1 MKNYSSIKGSTTLT
15 IGELALRLKST
26 SVVAE
31 TIDTAVASEFDVE
44 VSYTYTPGYEGN
56 TTGRWEDAEESV
68 DSTVEIGA
76 IRLTASTHF
85 EGDESDVTLKRGTD
99 ITKLFSSLEI
109 GALEDQVMAEI
120 KNLNDD

>member
-1 MKNYSSIKGSTTLT
+1 MKNYQSIKGSTTLT

-44 VSYTYTPGYEGN
+44 VEYTYTPGYEGN
-56 TTGRWEDAEESV
+56 LSGRWEDAEESI

-76 IRLTASTHF
+76 VKASASIHF
-85 EGDESDVTLKRGTD
+85 EGDESDVTIKRGTD
-99 ITKLFSSLEI
+99 ITKLFGSTEI
-109 GALEDQVMAEI
+109 GALEDRVMAEI
-120 KNLNDD
+120 KNRSDD